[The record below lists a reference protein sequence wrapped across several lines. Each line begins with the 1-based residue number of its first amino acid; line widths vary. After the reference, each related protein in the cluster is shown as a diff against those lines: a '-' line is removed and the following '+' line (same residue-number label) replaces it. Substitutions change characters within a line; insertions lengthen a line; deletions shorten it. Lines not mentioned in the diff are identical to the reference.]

1 MKLKLSKTSWV
12 LITIG
17 VIIIPLVSLS
27 LLHSQQLKQ
36 QNQLSEELALSQ
48 LKLNGF
54 QLGQLSGQQGELE
67 EKLSQTTSQL
77 EATRRMLSQPNGGIA
92 TSNILFDI
100 AEACDVAVTDI
111 SSSGLT
117 IAELDGIPCSAL
129 PLTAKVEGDIPALVS
144 FVTGLSNELT
154 TSIVESLEIIIPE
167 ATSGDNSSANIQLVI
182 YSYRGD

>member
-1 MKLKLSKTSWV
+1 MKLSRTSWL

-27 LLHSQQLKQ
+27 LLHSQQLKE
-36 QNQLSEELALSQ
+36 QNQLSDALALAQ

-54 QLGQLSGQQGELE
+54 QLEQLSGQQGELE

-77 EATRRMLSQPNGGIA
+77 EAARYMLSQPNGGIV

-100 AEACDVAVTDI
+100 AEAHGVAVTEI
-111 SSSGLT
+111 SSPGLT
-117 IAELDGIPCSAL
+117 IDELNGILCSVL
-129 PLTAKVEGDIPALVS
+129 PLTARVEGEVPALVS
-144 FVTGLSNELT
+144 FVTDLSNELT

-167 ATSGDNSSANIQLVI
+167 ATSGDNSSVNIQLVI
-182 YSYRGD
+182 YSYQGE